1 MRSESTS
8 AFGQPS
14 ETNEMRGARFMVGS
28 KLVGLSYVDPGAGEA
43 PEPGIYNRKAGRIFI
58 KLGAIRAKRRS
69 AAKKP
74 A

>member
-28 KLVGLSYVDPGAGEA
+28 KLVGLSCVDPGAEA
-43 PEPGIYNRKAGRIFI
+43 PEPGIYSRKAERIFI

>member
-1 MRSESTS
+1 
-8 AFGQPS
+8 
-14 ETNEMRGARFMVGS
+14 MVGS
-28 KLVGLSYVDPGAGEA
+28 KLVGLSCVDPGAEA
-43 PEPGIYNRKAGRIFI
+43 PEPGIYSRKAERIFI

>member
-1 MRSESTS
+1 
-8 AFGQPS
+8 
-14 ETNEMRGARFMVGS
+14 MVGS

-43 PEPGIYNRKAGRIFI
+43 PEPGIYKRKAGRIFI
-58 KLGAIRAKRRS
+58 KLGAIPAKRRS

>member
-1 MRSESTS
+1 
-8 AFGQPS
+8 
-14 ETNEMRGARFMVGS
+14 MVGS
-28 KLVGLSYVDPGAGEA
+28 KLVGLRSVDPGASYA
-43 PEPGIYNRKAGRIFI
+43 PEPGIYRAERIFI

>member
-1 MRSESTS
+1 
-8 AFGQPS
+8 
-14 ETNEMRGARFMVGS
+14 MVGS

-69 AAKKP
+69 AAEKP